1 MLLLKNIMNTSFI
14 SKFIPEGTDD
24 VASMLLLVELMVV
37 RDDSPVEVE
46 VDVVTLEVDIII
58 VDVVIIDV
66 AVETIHVIYTSCIVG
81 LFTYKT
87 VMVVAH
93 CS

>member
-1 MLLLKNIMNTSFI
+1 MSLLKIIMNTSFI
-14 SKFIPEGTDD
+14 SQFIPEGTDD
-24 VASMLLLVELMVV
+24 VVNILLLVELMVV
-37 RDDSPVEVE
+37 RDDSPVEVKE
-46 VDVVTLEVDIII
+46 DVATLEVDIII

>member
-1 MLLLKNIMNTSFI
+1 M
-14 SKFIPEGTDD
+14 
-24 VASMLLLVELMVV
+24 A
-37 RDDSPVEVE
+37 
-46 VDVVTLEVDIII
+46 TLEVDIII